1 MTKTQVLLTAAGV
14 IVTLIVAVW
23 GITAGYMNRL
33 IDQTER
39 NTTRLIEQFEKRMNE
54 NAGQLEKRMSER
66 DEKLVAKIDG
76 LRNEM
81 LARFETVQHQLEEL
95 QRQNTQRALIE
106 KDVVTLTA
114 KVEMLERRAA

>member
-1 MTKTQVLLTAAGV
+1 MSNTQVLLTAAGLV
-14 IVTLIVAVW
+14 FTLIVTLW
-23 GITAGYMNRL
+23 GLA
-33 IDQTER
+33 ER
-39 NTTRLIEQFEKRMNE
+39 NTSRLVDQLDKRMN
-54 NAGQLEKRMSER
+54 ER

-81 LARFETVQHQLEEL
+81 LARFETVQRQLDEL

-114 KVEMLERRAA
+114 RVEMLERRAA